1 MKAGVV
7 SFDMPPT
14 AKRTSV
20 PRQGSAWFGWNE
32 GGPDRGVTWGSGGRD
47 RDRAL
52 LRRGPEEN
60 APPSAA
66 LSHSAIILWWQTSAA
81 AKRSVALTL
90 SAFYIQN
97 GRLRG
102 DRCWPWP
109 VSHYE
114 VPLTR
119 PSTPTRGP
127 THQASNKLEGATDG
141 KYRSPAHDW

>member
-1 MKAGVV
+1 MICLFTNAILAVNAAPRCPPSAAFFYIGSRTPSGSRGLVWSDGKRVVPIAGSLWRV
-7 SFDMPPT
+7 
-14 AKRTSV
+14 
-20 PRQGSAWFGWNE
+20 
-32 GGPDRGVTWGSGGRD
+32 GG

-66 LSHSAIILWWQTSAA
+66 LSHSTIILWWQTSAA
-81 AKRSVALTL
+81 AKRSVAQTL

-109 VSHYE
+109 VSPVRCH
-114 VPLTR
+114 
-119 PSTPTRGP
+119 
-127 THQASNKLEGATDG
+127 
-141 KYRSPAHDW
+141 

>member
-1 MKAGVV
+1 M
-7 SFDMPPT
+7 
-14 AKRTSV
+14 
-20 PRQGSAWFGWNE
+20 GSLG
-32 GGPDRGVTWGSGGRD
+32 RGD

-52 LRRGPEEN
+52 LRWGPEEN
-60 APPSAA
+60 GPPSAA

-119 PSTPTRGP
+119 PWLP
-127 THQASNKLEGATDG
+127 GAPHIGRATN
-141 KYRSPAHDW
+141 